1 METRQR
7 IQTKTRRNDEEMKSI
22 LSVRDVVTKARSAI
36 CLLFIAR
43 ATAQTTR
50 APVVIKDPKD
60 FHRYALYCPKP
71 EYPIDLRERRIGGSG
86 TFLLH
91 LRRDGTVES
100 VETLISTG
108 HAELDNIAK
117 STFISGGFD
126 LDRPKQRCR
135 LHSNRQ
141 TAVEQNGHSL
151 DEL

>member
-1 METRQR
+1 
-7 IQTKTRRNDEEMKSI
+7 MKSI
-22 LSVRDVVTKARSAI
+22 LFVRAVVQKALSAI
-36 CLLFIAR
+36 CLLFIAT

-50 APVVIKDPKD
+50 APVVIKDSKD

-108 HAELDNIAK
+108 HAELDNTAK
-117 STFISGGFD
+117 SSFISSGFHFS
-126 LDRPKQRCR
+126 RTKKNMR
-135 LHSNRQ
+135 LNSKHP
-141 TAVEQNGHSL
+141 TAAV
-151 DEL
+151 